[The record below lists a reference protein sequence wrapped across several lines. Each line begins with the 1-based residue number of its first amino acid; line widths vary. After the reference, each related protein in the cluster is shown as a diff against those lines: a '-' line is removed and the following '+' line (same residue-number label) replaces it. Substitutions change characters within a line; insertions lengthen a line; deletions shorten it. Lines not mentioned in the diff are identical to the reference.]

1 MDIEFHDPADTP
13 RSPKQVRIREASMQA
28 LMDGTR
34 IRVSLELTKFQEK
47 PVIEVKII
55 NPDDSVNVSSTIV
68 EATNPR
74 MSLTMHVRSTVSLR
88 ELRGLFLVSYP
99 ELGEVDRKEVQI
111 DPVAPG

>member
-1 MDIEFHDPADTP
+1 MDIDFHDPADTP
-13 RSPKQVRIREASMQA
+13 RAPRQVRIRVASMQA

-74 MSLTMHVRSTVSLR
+74 MSLMMHVKPTVSPR
-88 ELRGLFLVSYP
+88 EMRGLFLVSYP
-99 ELGEVDRKEVQI
+99 ELGEVDRKEIQI
-111 DPVAPG
+111 DPVTSE